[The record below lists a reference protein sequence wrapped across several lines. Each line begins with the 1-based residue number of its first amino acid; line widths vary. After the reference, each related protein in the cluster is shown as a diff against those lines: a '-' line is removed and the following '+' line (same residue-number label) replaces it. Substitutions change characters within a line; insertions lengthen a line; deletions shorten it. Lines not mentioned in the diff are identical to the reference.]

1 VRVTV
6 EIGKRRSRDTRYNFR
21 MRYRPLGMLD
31 RLVLYRSVASYR
43 ELLADQRERG
53 RILVTVEL
61 ARRPTAAQRAELTL
75 VAGRCEWF
83 GSALRIASSHLL
95 GRARGLWT
103 NHRFDAWLRGFVRHT
118 LPRLDAI
125 VPVANLDLAIEGETR
140 DYRAALG

>member
-1 VRVTV
+1 
-6 EIGKRRSRDTRYNFR
+6 

-31 RLVLYRSVASYR
+31 RLALYVSVARYR

-53 RILVTVEL
+53 RIAVTIEF
-61 ARRPTAAQRAELTL
+61 AARPTAAQRAELSL

-83 GSALRIASSHLL
+83 GTTLRVASSDLL
-95 GRARGLWT
+95 GVARGVWT

-125 VPVANLDLAIEGETR
+125 VPILDLDIAIEGETR
-140 DYRAALG
+140 DYRAALGAS

>member
-1 VRVTV
+1 
-6 EIGKRRSRDTRYNFR
+6 
-21 MRYRPLGMLD
+21 MRYRALGMLD
-31 RLVLYRSVASYR
+31 RLALYVSVARYR

-53 RILVTVEL
+53 RIAVTIEL
-61 ARRPTAAQRAELTL
+61 TARPTAAQRAEMSL

-83 GSALRIASSHLL
+83 GATLRVASSDLL
-95 GRARGLWT
+95 GVARGVWT

-125 VPVANLDLAIEGETR
+125 VPILDLDIAIEGETR

>member
-1 VRVTV
+1 
-6 EIGKRRSRDTRYNFR
+6 

-31 RLVLYRSVASYR
+31 RLAMYRSAACYR
-43 ELLADQRERG
+43 ELFADHRERG
-53 RILVTVEL
+53 RIVVTIEFSV
-61 ARRPTAAQRAELTL
+61 RPTAAGRAELSL

-83 GSALRIASSHLL
+83 GAALRVASSDLL
-95 GRARGLWT
+95 GVAHGVWT

-125 VPVANLDLAIEGETR
+125 VPVLDLDIAIEGETR

>member
-1 VRVTV
+1 
-6 EIGKRRSRDTRYNFR
+6 
-21 MRYRPLGMLD
+21 MLD
-31 RLVLYRSVASYR
+31 RLAVYRSAASYR

-53 RILVTVEL
+53 RILVTIEL
-61 ARRPTAAQRAELTL
+61 VRRPTAAQRAEITL

-83 GSALRIASSHLL
+83 GAALRVASSDLL
-95 GRARGLWT
+95 GRAYGAWT

-125 VPVANLDLAIEGETR
+125 VPVRNLDLAIEGETA